1 MSCAV
6 TRTSSRPLQI
16 KNIHMVRDRETDV
29 FKGFCYVEFESVQ
42 DLEQAL
48 SANGADVEGRILR
61 VDVAEDRRGPGGRGR
76 GGPRGR
82 SEGHSGRGQGE
93 VGETQWPSG
102 RSRVRS
108 ENLCEAGG
116 GERPSGKSSYS
127 VWMVALMNS
136 MVGGVQI

>member
-1 MSCAV
+1 M

-82 SEGHSGRGQGE
+82 SEAHGRRYG
-93 VGETQWPSG
+93 PRG
-102 RSRVRS
+102 RW
-108 ENLCEAGG
+108 
-116 GERPSGKSSYS
+116 ERPSCPAAGPE
-127 VWMVALMNS
+127 L
-136 MVGGVQI
+136 GR